1 MDPSS
6 ATTVNGFY
14 TFLNRSMDDLERVYL
29 SNSFMSVHFLQRAL
43 CLLRTSHSH
52 LTLLVQ
58 KLQLPVGDKW
68 LDEYMDESSKLWE
81 ACLVIKS
88 AVSSIENF
96 SSAGISIAST
106 LDGHHRHRRLSP
118 QLSRQVI
125 RTISGC
131 RREAIGIEEE
141 NRALM
146 ENRVQRFPFW
156 SEHAAAVTTAMES
169 STKLQNG
176 FSGFRGVLY
185 ATRNMSS
192 LLLMILMNGLVY
204 CFPSDTQTQTQTQIQ
219 SGGFAGAMGRLQQR
233 IAAEVGRLGMR
244 KGILMHEY
252 RRSKTALEELKA
264 ELERRFCGGGGGGN
278 QEDDDV
284 ELREMVENLKGYFG
298 NLRNG
303 TESIVSQIDDFFD
316 EIVEGRK
323 KLLDFCSHR

>member
-6 ATTVNGFY
+6 ATSVNGY
-14 TFLNRSMDDLERVYL
+14 YSFLNRSMDDLERVYL
-29 SNSFMSVHFLQRAL
+29 SNNFMSVHFLQRAL

-81 ACLVIKS
+81 ACLVIKT
-88 AVSSIENF
+88 AVSSVESF

-106 LDGHHRHRRLSP
+106 LDGHYHHRRLSP

-125 RTISGC
+125 RAITGC

-156 SEHAAAVTTAMES
+156 SEQTAAMES

-192 LLLMILMNGLVY
+192 LLLMVLIHGLVY
-204 CFPSDTQTQTQTQIQ
+204 CFPGDATLSQTQTQNQV
-219 SGGFAGAMGRLQQR
+219 GGFVGAMGRLQQR
-233 IAAEVGRLGMR
+233 VAAEVGRMGVR
-244 KGILMHEY
+244 KGMLMHEY
-252 RRSKTALEELKA
+252 RRSKAALEELKA
-264 ELERRFCGGGGGGN
+264 ELERRFCGGGGGG
-278 QEDDDV
+278 ESEEEGER
-284 ELREMVENLKGYFG
+284 ELRERVENLKGCFG

-303 TESIVSQIDDFFD
+303 TESIVAQIDDLFD

>member
-6 ATTVNGFY
+6 ATSVNGY
-14 TFLNRSMDDLERVYL
+14 YSFLNRSMDDLERVYL
-29 SNSFMSVHFLQRAL
+29 SNNFMSVHFLQRAL

-106 LDGHHRHRRLSP
+106 LDGHYHHRRLSP

-125 RTISGC
+125 RAITGC

-156 SEHAAAVTTAMES
+156 SEQTAAMES

-192 LLLMILMNGLVY
+192 LLLMALIHGLVY
-204 CFPSDTQTQTQTQIQ
+204 CFPGDATLSQTQTQNQV
-219 SGGFAGAMGRLQQR
+219 GGFVGAMGRLQQR
-233 IAAEVGRLGMR
+233 VAAEVGRMGVR
-244 KGILMHEY
+244 KGMLMHEY
-252 RRSKTALEELKA
+252 RRSKAALEELKA
-264 ELERRFCGGGGGGN
+264 ELERRFCGGGGESEEEG
-278 QEDDDV
+278 ER
-284 ELREMVENLKGYFG
+284 ELRERVENLKGCFG

-303 TESIVSQIDDFFD
+303 TESIVAQIDDLFD

>member
-6 ATTVNGFY
+6 ANSVNGY
-14 TFLNRSMDDLERVYL
+14 YSFLNRSMDDLERVYL
-29 SNSFMSVHFLQRAL
+29 SNNFMSVHFLQRAL

-52 LTLLVQ
+52 LSLLVQ
-58 KLQLPVGDKW
+58 KLNLPVGDKW

-106 LDGHHRHRRLSP
+106 LDGHYHHRRLSP

-125 RTISGC
+125 RAITGC
-131 RREAIGIEEE
+131 RREAIGIEAE

-156 SEHAAAVTTAMES
+156 SEQTATVMES

-192 LLLMILMNGLVY
+192 LLLMVLMNGLVY
-204 CFPSDTQTQTQTQIQ
+204 CVPSEATLSQTQTQTQNQ
-219 SGGFAGAMGRLQQR
+219 VSGFAGAMGRLQQR
-233 IAAEVGRLGMR
+233 VAAEVGRTGMR
-244 KGILMHEY
+244 KGY
-252 RRSKTALEELKA
+252 
-264 ELERRFCGGGGGGN
+264 
-278 QEDDDV
+278 
-284 ELREMVENLKGYFG
+284 
-298 NLRNG
+298 
-303 TESIVSQIDDFFD
+303 
-316 EIVEGRK
+316 
-323 KLLDFCSHR
+323 

>member
-6 ATTVNGFY
+6 ASSVNGY
-14 TFLNRSMDDLERVYL
+14 YSFLNRSMDDLERVYL
-29 SNSFMSVHFLQRAL
+29 SNNFMSVHFLQRAL

-58 KLQLPVGDKW
+58 KLNLPVGDKW

-106 LDGHHRHRRLSP
+106 LDGHYHHRRLSP

-125 RTISGC
+125 RAITGC
-131 RREAIGIEEE
+131 RREAIGIEAE

-156 SEHAAAVTTAMES
+156 SEQTAVTVMES

-192 LLLMILMNGLVY
+192 LLLMVLMNGLVY
-204 CFPSDTQTQTQTQIQ
+204 CSPGEVSQTQTQTQNHQ
-219 SGGFAGAMGRLQQR
+219 VSGFAGAMGRLQQR
-233 IAAEVGRLGMR
+233 VAAEVGRAGMR

-252 RRSKTALEELKA
+252 RRSKAALEELKA
-264 ELERRFCGGGGGGN
+264 ELERRGGGGESEEEG
-278 QEDDDV
+278 ER
-284 ELREMVENLKGYFG
+284 ELRERVENMKGYFG

>member
-6 ATTVNGFY
+6 ANSVNGFY
-14 TFLNRSMDDLERVYL
+14 SFLNRSMDDLERVYL
-29 SNSFMSVHFLQRAL
+29 SNNFMSVHFLQRAL

-58 KLQLPVGDKW
+58 KLQLPLK
-68 LDEYMDESSKLWE
+68 

-106 LDGHHRHRRLSP
+106 LDGHHNHRRLSP

-125 RTISGC
+125 RAISVC
-131 RREAIGIEEE
+131 RRDAIGIEEE

-156 SEHAAAVTTAMES
+156 SEQTVANATAIES

-176 FSGFRGVLY
+176 FCGFRGVLY

-192 LLLMILMNGLVY
+192 LLLMVLINGLVY
-204 CFPSDTQTQTQTQIQ
+204 CFPGDATMSQTQTQTQTQVGV
-219 SGGFAGAMGRLQQR
+219 GGFAGAMGRLQQR
-233 IAAEVGRLGMR
+233 VAAEVGRMGVR

-252 RRSKTALEELKA
+252 RRSKAALEELKA
-264 ELERRFCGGGGGGN
+264 ELERRFYGGGGGDS
-278 QEDDDV
+278 EV
-284 ELREMVENLKGYFG
+284 EEERELRERVENLKGYFG
-298 NLRNG
+298 NLRNV
-303 TESIVSQIDDFFD
+303 TESIVAQIDDFFD